1 MAKKINFTL
10 EMADGYK
17 VRYDLEEYRAHFDLV
32 KAIEHFTSGKLIE
45 WMENNLYEEIAESL
59 GQLDK
64 DSPDFPQ
71 RLCEIL
77 GVEMPE
83 TADEKPDIDAI
94 RRTQEKEKTLS
105 QKTSDEK
112 IIANAAKTAFH
123 RGDLVE
129 LLKAGEKT
137 IYLCGDAFDIP
148 IRKENVEYI
157 GVLGTPKI
165 TIGTKS
171 REELAEKNI
180 TFENVELPE
189 ELREIPA
196 SANVDKTVECPSEPS
211 VKLAAPTR
219 KYTVEE
225 LLEVAGK
232 YHLKAYIGI
241 ASDGLLYERADEYG
255 RFDNAKYSFEHGK
268 EVFNFSARKAR
279 IEAALRKHDL
289 TDNDM
294 RIDRKAVLAQYFR
307 ICKTSEK
314 TANFIKDRFAVINDV
329 FREILFGEIEYCV
342 ALEIEPCN
350 IYAFNIYA
358 PENEKCVYTPDEIV
372 ELIRKNGNESDS
384 QVGVSIQKRRFTVEE
399 LLEAAEK
406 YHLKSFLGFGADDYG
421 FGWVVNEIKHG
432 NEFCD
437 IDKREKKINA
447 ILRRNDVLDN
457 SGEMS
462 EAAVFHKF
470 AELFE
475 VSEKNAKY
483 LETNINKLVDTIKAA
498 ILWQMKYMVALKLE
512 PCDDPLDYGQD
523 ENAEW
528 TLDTLYEAIS

>member
-1 MAKKINFTL
+1 MAKKINFPL
-10 EMADGYK
+10 EMADGYT
-17 VRYDLEEYRAHFDLV
+17 VRYELEEYRAHFNLV

-64 DSPDFPQ
+64 DAPDFPQ

-83 TADEKPDIDAI
+83 TADENPDIDAI
-94 RRTQEKEKTLS
+94 QRTQEKEKTLR

-148 IRKENVEYI
+148 IRKENVRYI

-165 TIGTKS
+165 TIGAKS

-180 TFENVELPE
+180 TFENVEMPE
-189 ELREIPA
+189 KLREAPA
-196 SANVDKTVECPSEPS
+196 PVSVEKSVESSSEPR
-211 VKLAAPTR
+211 VKLSSPTR
-219 KYTVEE
+219 K
-225 LLEVAGK
+225 
-232 YHLKAYIGI
+232 
-241 ASDGLLYERADEYG
+241 
-255 RFDNAKYSFEHGK
+255 F
-268 EVFNFSARKAR
+268 
-279 IEAALRKHDL
+279 
-289 TDNDM
+289 
-294 RIDRKAVLAQYFR
+294 
-307 ICKTSEK
+307 
-314 TANFIKDRFAVINDV
+314 TA
-329 FREILFGEIEYCV
+329 
-342 ALEIEPCN
+342 
-350 IYAFNIYA
+350 
-358 PENEKCVYTPDEIV
+358 
-372 ELIRKNGNESDS
+372 
-384 QVGVSIQKRRFTVEE
+384 EE
-399 LLEAAEK
+399 LLEAAGRF
-406 YHLKSFLGFGADDYG
+406 HLKSFLGFGSDDYG

-462 EAAVFHKF
+462 ESAVFHKF
-470 AELFE
+470 TELFE
-475 VSEKNAKY
+475 VSEKNSKF
-483 LETNINKLVDTIKAA
+483 LETNINKLEDTIKAA

-528 TLDTLYEAIS
+528 TLDTLYEAISNEPEEAAEKPRLKMKSCVGIVSDGLMYHTGNYGTFNMANAARDHGDRSRDIDWRKKKITEVLRKYLDSSPNNSISEDSVLTKYAEMFNVPEQTKAYIKSKLDNLHTQDRENIVWEIKYTLAITLEPSEEWEYGPMGDDCIYTLDEILELLE